1 MLLKITG
8 RVIGLGAVI
17 ILIWMFYEIFRYG
30 SITFIETN
38 LWILSIE
45 FLFAAAGFV
54 LLIKDIIQEVK
65 ND

>member
-1 MLLKITG
+1 
-8 RVIGLGAVI
+8 
-17 ILIWMFYEIFRYG
+17 MFYEIFRYG